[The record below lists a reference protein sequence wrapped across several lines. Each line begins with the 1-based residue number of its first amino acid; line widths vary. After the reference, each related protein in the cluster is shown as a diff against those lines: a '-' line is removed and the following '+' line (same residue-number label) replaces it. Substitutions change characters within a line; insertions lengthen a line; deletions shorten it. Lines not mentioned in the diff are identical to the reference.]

1 MTKTNKINISEIQND
16 LVSTDNVVF
25 GYLFGSYATNEQTT
39 SSDVDIALYL
49 KDTSFDSQLQIT
61 YELSKL
67 LKKNVDLVVLNKA
80 KNIYLL
86 ENILK
91 DGIILKDDEKRFDF
105 EIVKEHDILDYKVF
119 RKMID
124 AA

>member
-1 MTKTNKINISEIQND
+1 MTKTNKINISEIQNH

-67 LKKNVDLVVLNKA
+67 LKKNVDLVVLNKV

-91 DGIILKDDEKRFDF
+91 DGILLKDEEKRFDF